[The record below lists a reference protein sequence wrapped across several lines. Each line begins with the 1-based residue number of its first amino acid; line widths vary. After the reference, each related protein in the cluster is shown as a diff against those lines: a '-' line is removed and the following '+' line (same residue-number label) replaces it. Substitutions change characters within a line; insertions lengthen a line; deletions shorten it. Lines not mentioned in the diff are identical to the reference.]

1 MNFCIYILLLIIL
14 LLSLYNSRVI
24 EPFTLNNEKL
34 KMNHYKYKSVEEY
47 ELRMKE
53 YNKNGYMKNKL
64 SASYNHKKTDN
75 IKNTTILKYVNKL
88 KKHMKIPL
96 QKLKRFSDKYK
107 YFASVVVMFRFE
119 DDYLDE
125 WLHYYIMHGID
136 HFYMYSNMNTY
147 KTYNILQPYIN
158 KGYITLIKWDDDMV
172 PIDNRREQWNHYHKT
187 STQNLAF
194 RDFVRKYKDETK
206 WIIKADIDE
215 FIYPENTKLY
225 IKDIL
230 LSSDKN
236 YLRIPRTDFGNNYYK
251 KKPNGLVIKNYV
263 MSKKERSSLKVI
275 ALTKDIH
282 PECTGS
288 AHSFKMIKKT

>member
-1 MNFCIYILLLIIL
+1 
-14 LLSLYNSRVI
+14 
-24 EPFTLNNEKL
+24 
-34 KMNHYKYKSVEEY
+34 MNHYKYKSVEEY

-64 SASYNHKKTDN
+64 NAPYNKKKQEKSNTT
-75 IKNTTILKYVNKL
+75 KNTEILKYVNKL
-88 KKHMKIPL
+88 KKHMKKPL
-96 QKLKRFSDKYK
+96 KIVKRFSDKYK

-119 DDYLDE
+119 DDYLEE

-158 KGYITLIKWDDDMV
+158 KGYITLIKWDDMI

-194 RDFVRKYKDETK
+194 RDFVKKYKDETK
-206 WIIKADIDE
+206 WIIKADVDE

-230 LSSDKN
+230 LNSNKN
-236 YLRIPRTDFGNNYYK
+236 YLRIPRSDFGNNNYK
-251 KKPNGLVIKNYV
+251 KKPKGLIIENYIKSEQKPSS
-263 MSKKERSSLKVI
+263 SKAI
-275 ALTKDIH
+275 ALTKDIDI
-282 PECTGS
+282 ECKGY
-288 AHSFKMIKKT
+288 AHTFKMIKK